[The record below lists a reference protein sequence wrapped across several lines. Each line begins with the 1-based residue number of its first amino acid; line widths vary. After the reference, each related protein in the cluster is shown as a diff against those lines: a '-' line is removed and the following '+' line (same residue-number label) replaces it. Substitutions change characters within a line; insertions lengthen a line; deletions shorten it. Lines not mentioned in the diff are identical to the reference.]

1 LLLVAAGT
9 VSLRQGTQRAAAAGD
24 CTADPALDSEEQLFL
39 QLINSYRAQNGLQP
53 LALSYTLTRAAQWK
67 SNDLA
72 ANNYF
77 THDDL
82 TRTWDQRIRDC
93 GYGYNAWLG
102 ENIAAG
108 NSGAQATFDQWRNSS
123 GHNANMLG
131 ANYTA
136 IGIARAYGA
145 TAAYGWYW
153 TTDFGSVNDGW
164 PGGAPAA
171 TSTPKPASTPTRTAT
186 ATPTRTSTPKPAS
199 TPTRTATA
207 TPTRTSTPK
216 PASTP
221 TGTSTPKPA
230 STPTLTATP
239 AAKSIHVGDMDVA
252 VSGMTSWRATVVI
265 TVHDASHHPV
275 AGVFA
280 VGTWSGGAVQWCL
293 TGAAG
298 TCTVKSPAYGV
309 SVHSSVYALRGLG
322 GTGVTYVP
330 SANHDPD
337 GNGTTITVTH

>member
-171 TSTPKPASTPTRTAT
+171 TSTPRPASTPTRTAT

-199 TPTRTATA
+199 TR
-207 TPTRTSTPK
+207 
-216 PASTP
+216 
-221 TGTSTPKPA
+221 
-230 STPTLTATP
+230 TLTATP

-252 VSGMTSWRATVVI
+252 VSGTTSWRATVVI

-298 TCTVKSPAYGV
+298 TCTVKSPAYGA